1 MRRLYEVNVSLA
13 GSPPFEA
20 ALDEILSAAM
30 VFTGTDRGTI
40 QLVTPDGEHA
50 EIARAFGFP
59 PESGFL
65 DLFRAHRSQLGCAAF
80 GRDRQRIIVEDVTT
94 FTGLADTEE
103 GALWLACGVLAA
115 QSTPLISR
123 QGEYVGVLS
132 TQYRQPHRPSED
144 ELKMID
150 LLAWTAAEFITRHR
164 ADEALRTS
172 EERFRSFADASSDV
186 LWIVDAQT
194 RHLEYLSPAYEQVW
208 GEPRETVMRDMSHWI
223 SRLHPED
230 AAAAGEGIERLLTGE
245 SYSTEYRIVRPDGAV
260 RFIHDT
266 GFPIYQDGRI
276 VRVAGVA
283 QDLTERRLAERA
295 LAASELRLR
304 SLVEG
309 LPQLVWRAAG
319 NGSWTW
325 ASPQWTAF
333 TGQAEPACHG
343 EGWLE
348 SLHPDDRGAA
358 ASAWK
363 PLGSSGEFELECR
376 IRRAADGEYRWF
388 KTQAVPVR
396 NEAGVITEWLGTST
410 DIHDLRQLHHH
421 QQILLGELQ
430 HRVRNT
436 LGVIRSIAR
445 RSAETAADKDELASH
460 LQGRLGAF
468 SRVQAA
474 VTRTPAGGV
483 DLAALI
489 EDELVAHAARE
500 SEALSVVGPPL
511 FLKPR
516 SAESLSLAIHELV
529 TNAVKYGALSGE
541 GGRLSIRW
549 MMEEPDGVALL
560 RLVWEECGVDLPAG
574 GPARRGFGME
584 LLERSLPYELDAR
597 TQAEFRPTGFRFT
610 MEVPL
615 AALVGE

>member
-30 VFTGTDRGTI
+30 VFTGTDRGHI

-65 DLFRAHRSQLGCAAF
+65 DLFRARRSQLGCAAF
-80 GRDRQRIIVEDVTT
+80 GRDRQRIIVEDVST
-94 FTGLADTEE
+94 FAGLADTEE
-103 GALWLACGVLAA
+103 GALWRACGVLAA

-132 TQYRQPHRPSED
+132 TQFRQPHRPSED

-208 GEPRETVMRDMSHWI
+208 GQPRETVMRDMSHWI

-230 AAAAGEGIERLLTGE
+230 AEAAGEGIERLLSGE

-363 PLGSSGEFELECR
+363 PLEVPANSSWSVASAGPRTASIAGSRRRRCR
-376 IRRAADGEYRWF
+376 CEMRRAQSPSGSARPPTF
-388 KTQAVPVR
+388 TIFVSCIIISKSCSVSS
-396 NEAGVITEWLGTST
+396 ST
-410 DIHDLRQLHHH
+410 GSATRLASYA
-421 QQILLGELQ
+421 
-430 HRVRNT
+430 
-436 LGVIRSIAR
+436 RSRGAAR
-445 RSAETAADKDELASH
+445 RP
-460 LQGRLGAF
+460 RP
-468 SRVQAA
+468 
-474 VTRTPAGGV
+474 TRTSSPPTFRAGS
-483 DLAALI
+483 
-489 EDELVAHAARE
+489 ARFR
-500 SEALSVVGPPL
+500 G
-511 FLKPR
+511 FRPR
-516 SAESLSLAIHELV
+516 SRARLP
-529 TNAVKYGALSGE
+529 GASISPRSSRTSWSPMPRAKAKRSAWSA
-541 GGRLSIRW
+541 RLSSSS
-549 MMEEPDGVALL
+549 
-560 RLVWEECGVDLPAG
+560 
-574 GPARRGFGME
+574 PARPKASAS
-584 LLERSLPYELDAR
+584 RS
-597 TQAEFRPTGFRFT
+597 TNW
-610 MEVPL
+610 
-615 AALVGE
+615 